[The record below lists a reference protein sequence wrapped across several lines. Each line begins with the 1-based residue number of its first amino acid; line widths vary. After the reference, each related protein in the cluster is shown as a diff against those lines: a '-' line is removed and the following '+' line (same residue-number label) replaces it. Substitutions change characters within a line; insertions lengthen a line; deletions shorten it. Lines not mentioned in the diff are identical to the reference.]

1 LSRLRTFALFA
12 TLVALVA
19 GLAACGG
26 GSSSE
31 KSDESPQKVADEA
44 TFQGVKSGTL
54 DMSLGVDI
62 AGAEGGHVDVTL
74 SGPFQAGAKNEL
86 PQLDMD
92 ATAKGDVNGESVDF
106 EGGLTLLSDRAFV
119 SYEGDEYEVDPTTF
133 TFVKSAVERAA
144 EEQGAQN
151 GTEAATACQE
161 AAAEKLHPS
170 AFIQHLSNE
179 GSAEV
184 GGTATTQISG
194 DLDLAGAIDAL
205 AALTKDPACSAALGS
220 AGGAPSEAE
229 LDEAKSELGSALK
242 KAHADF
248 FVGDDDIVRKVDA
261 ELTVEPKE
269 AASDGPKK
277 VDLSLEIEISGVNE
291 EQSIE
296 APSSAK
302 PLEQLFQKL
311 GVNPTELLN
320 PGGAGG
326 LGGLLEGV
334 TGGGGSSEGKSPS
347 GGQGQQKYLEC
358 LRSAKSSADIAKC
371 SELLE

>member
-26 GSSSE
+26 SSSE
-31 KSDESPQKVADEA
+31 KSDENPQKVADEA
-44 TFQGVKSGTL
+44 TFKGVKSGTL
-54 DMSLGVDI
+54 NMSLGLDV
-62 AGAEGGHVDVTL
+62 AGAEGGHVDVSL
-74 SGPFQAGAKNEL
+74 SGPFQAGGRNEL

-92 ATAKGDVNGESVDF
+92 ATANGEVNGEGVDF

-133 TFVKSAVERAA
+133 TFIKSAVERAA

-170 AFIQHLSNE
+170 AFIENLSNE
-179 GSAEV
+179 GSADV

-194 DLDLAGAIDAL
+194 DLDVGGAIDAL
-205 AALTKDPACSAALGS
+205 VGLTKDPACSAALGS

-229 LDEAKSELGSALK
+229 LNEAKGELEGALK
-242 KAHADF
+242 KAHADV
-248 FVGDDDIVRKVDA
+248 FVGDDDIVRKLDA

-269 AASDGPKK
+269 AASEGPKK
-277 VDLSLEIEISGVNE
+277 VDLSLEIEITGVNE

-296 APSSAK
+296 APSGAK

-326 LGGLLEGV
+326 IGGLLEGV
-334 TGGGGSSEGKSPS
+334 TGGGSSAGGSGS
-347 GGQGQQKYLEC
+347 GAKGQQKYLEC
-358 LRSAKSSADIAKC
+358 LQSAKSSADIEKC
-371 SELLE
+371 SKLLG